1 MATTAPLTPATPKA
15 TLLADPQEP
24 VAALCGS
31 EEISGEA
38 FYSLQAASGIHA
50 PGLDM
55 TIFLLE
61 SRLSL
66 VLDGAWWDVRQTLI
80 IDDLWI
86 MAQVAQNLDDSAIG
100 MNDLEWFLR
109 EPGESEIDPEGA
121 RELLLKVRTWSTV
134 TRWAVLRAAANGMNA
149 ARKRSVKGHPIPN
162 RLIEDE
168 FRKALTA

>member
-1 MATTAPLTPATPKA
+1 
-15 TLLADPQEP
+15 
-24 VAALCGS
+24 
-31 EEISGEA
+31 
-38 FYSLQAASGIHA
+38 
-50 PGLDM
+50 M